1 MDRDSIERIR
11 TATFSVARR
20 GYDKREVDRFLERVA
35 EWLESGGDDD
45 SRRQLVRNELER
57 IGEET
62 GKILVDAHDVGEGVR
77 QRAEAEAAQILDEA
91 RVEAD
96 EAREAGDRYAS
107 GQRAEA
113 DAYSERTHIEAD
125 EYANETRGEADA
137 YAAKT
142 RNDANA
148 DAATTREDA
157 DEYAAATRQQADE
170 ESERVIN
177 EAEASAR
184 RMNQDV
190 TTRREEIETVISDL
204 EERRRTVIEDMQ
216 RLSTELT
223 GTASQHEPRGHPQQ
237 GELEP
242 EEIDE
247 PEPAASRS
255 GE

>member
-57 IGEET
+57 IGQET
-62 GKILVDAHDVGEGVR
+62 GKILVDAHDVGEGIR
-77 QRAEAEAAQILDEA
+77 ERADAEAAQIVDQA
-91 RVEAD
+91 REEAD
-96 EAREAGDRYAS
+96 EVREAGDRYAS

-113 DAYSERTHIEAD
+113 DAYSERAHIEAD
-125 EYANETRGEADA
+125 EYANETRGEADS

-148 DAATTREDA
+148 EA
-157 DEYAAATRQQADE
+157 YAAATRQGADE
-170 ESERVIN
+170 ESERIIN

-190 TTRREEIETVISDL
+190 TTHREEIETVISGL
-204 EERRRTVIEDMQ
+204 E
-216 RLSTELT
+216 
-223 GTASQHEPRGHPQQ
+223 
-237 GELEP
+237 
-242 EEIDE
+242 
-247 PEPAASRS
+247 
-255 GE
+255 